1 MTHAHRHD
9 RAAMRK
15 PLSNERKRWNM
26 PSSTSTRKDGPLI
39 SPATGSGHRRARLAG
54 LAAVVLVVATAAWVV
69 AGRDSTPAPRTH
81 TIVYEI
87 TGPGGRSP
95 EIRFATE
102 GVNSTEKTEAVTL
115 PWRRELTISSGPGL
129 SVAQVMA
136 ANGQGESISCSIT
149 VDGHVVANNT
159 AKGEYAT
166 VSCSNMITPAV
177 PGQG

>member
-1 MTHAHRHD
+1 
-9 RAAMRK
+9 
-15 PLSNERKRWNM
+15 M
-26 PSSTSTRKDGPLI
+26 PSSRGTRKDGPLI
-39 SPATGSGHRRARLAG
+39 SPASGPGHWRARLAG

-69 AGRDSTPAPRTH
+69 VGRDPDPAPRTH
-81 TIVYEI
+81 TVVYEI

-102 GVNSTEKTEAVTL
+102 GVNSTEKAEAVDL
-115 PWRRELTISSGPGL
+115 PWRKELTISSGPGL

-136 ANGQGESISCSIT
+136 ANGQGESISCTIT

-159 AKGEYAT
+159 AKGEHAT

-177 PGQG
+177 AGQG